1 MNEKRKTP
9 VPQTPLPSTKPVL
22 NARIVEARG
31 VVVRVVGASL
41 RVGEMVRLVRPDTL
55 EAQIGE
61 VVGFAQDG
69 ALVVPLDGL
78 MGLSNITQVE
88 GCGLNWRGFDALS
101 LLGRVV
107 DGLGRPL
114 DGGAAPKAANVANV
128 ANVANLANAG
138 RSVRALPLV
147 NPLDRPV
154 ISTPFAT
161 GVRAIDGLLTCGVG
175 QRVGIF
181 AAAGGGKS
189 TLIGMIAN
197 GAAVDAIV
205 VALIGERGREVAEFI
220 HDHLGPRRDSSV
232 VIASTA
238 ERPAAER
245 IKAAELACAVASELR
260 AEGKQVL
267 LLFDSL
273 TRYARALREVGLAV
287 GEPPVRRGYPPRV
300 FAELPKL
307 TEAAG
312 LTRQGAVTAFFT
324 VLAEDE
330 EMTDP
335 IAEEARS
342 LLDGHIQLSGRL
354 GAAGHYPAI
363 DVLKSRS
370 RVMTRVTSLAHRD
383 DANRVRSWLSR
394 YQEAELLLQIGEYR
408 RGNDPE
414 SDLAIERHP
423 WIERFLRQRHD
434 EYCNWE
440 STISSLRALCHG
452 RRE

>member
-1 MNEKRKTP
+1 M
-9 VPQTPLPSTKPVL
+9 PQTPLLSTKPAL

-31 VVVRVVGASL
+31 VIVRVVGASL

-78 MGLSNITQVE
+78 MGLSNITRVE
-88 GCGLNWRGFDALS
+88 GCGLNWRGFDARS
-101 LLGRVV
+101 LLGRVI

-114 DGGAAPKAANVANV
+114 DGGAAPTTSNARRAADM
-128 ANVANLANAG
+128 L
-138 RSVRALPLV
+138 LPV
-147 NPLDRPV
+147 NPLERPV

-161 GVRAIDGLLTCGVG
+161 GVRAIDGLLSCGVG

-181 AAAGGGKS
+181 APAGGGKS
-189 TLIGMIAN
+189 TLTGMIAN
-197 GAAVDAIV
+197 GARVDAIV

-220 HDHLGPRRDSSV
+220 HDHLGRRRNSSI

-238 ERPAAER
+238 DRPAAER
-245 IKAAELACAVASELR
+245 IKAAELACSVASELR

-330 EMTDP
+330 EMADP
-335 IAEEARS
+335 ISEEARS

-363 DVLKSRS
+363 DVLKSKS
-370 RVMTRVTSLAHRD
+370 RVMTRVTSRGHLD
-383 DANRVRSWLSR
+383 DASRVRGWLSR
-394 YQEAELLLQIGEYR
+394 YQEVELLLQMGEYR

-414 SDLAIERHP
+414 NDLAIDLHQS
-423 WIERFLRQRHD
+423 IERFLRQRDD
-434 EYCNWE
+434 EYCDWE
-440 STISSLRALCHG
+440 STISSLSALCRG
-452 RRE
+452 RAP

>member
-1 MNEKRKTP
+1 MQPLNRKRKTSVTP
-9 VPQTPLPSTKPVL
+9 TPLLSTKLAL

-41 RVGEMVRLVRPDTL
+41 RVGEMVRLVRPDTQ
-55 EAQIGE
+55 EVQIGE

-69 ALVVPLDGL
+69 ALVVPFDGL
-78 MGLSNITQVE
+78 MGLSNITQVA
-88 GCGLNWRGFDALS
+88 GCGLNWRRSDALS

-114 DGGAAPKAANVANV
+114 DGGGAPTTATARQAADK
-128 ANVANLANAG
+128 
-138 RSVRALPLV
+138 LPLV

-161 GVRAIDGLLTCGVG
+161 GVRAIDGLLSCGVG

-181 AAAGGGKS
+181 APAGGGKS

-197 GAAVDAIV
+197 GATVDAIV

-220 HDHLGPRRDSSV
+220 HDHLGPRRAASV

-245 IKAAELACAVASELR
+245 IKAAELACSVASELR

-300 FAELPKL
+300 FAELPRL

-312 LTRQGAVTAFFT
+312 LTRQGSVTAFFT

-363 DVLKSRS
+363 DVLRSKS
-370 RVMTRVTSLAHRD
+370 RVMTRVTYQEHRD
-383 DANRVRSWLSR
+383 DANRVRGWMSR
-394 YQEAELLLQIGEYR
+394 YQEVELLLQMGEYR
-408 RGNDPE
+408 RGNDSD
-414 SDLAIERHP
+414 SDLAIDRHKA
-423 WIERFLRQRHD
+423 IERFLRQPHD
-434 EYCNWE
+434 QYCDWE
-440 STISSLRALCHG
+440 STISSLRALC
-452 RRE
+452 REARK